1 MDSLCFNKL
10 VGVYLVEEFT
20 VIMFWEWDYFNG
32 LVLMLLFICYIFV
45 AFLDISIDD
54 TLMYESFLISELE
67 TQSGLD
73 FDLPFS

>member
-1 MDSLCFNKL
+1 
-10 VGVYLVEEFT
+10 
-20 VIMFWEWDYFNG
+20 MFWEWDYFNG
-32 LVLMLLFICYIFV
+32 LMLMLLFICYIFV
-45 AFLDISIDD
+45 AFLDMSIDE